1 MQKRDQILRCY
12 SSKYDLEISEGVCL
26 WIFSM
31 EEREEKEVL
40 EENEE
45 EEEEPFT

>member
-1 MQKRDQILRCY
+1 
-12 SSKYDLEISEGVCL
+12 
-26 WIFSM
+26 M

-45 EEEEPFT
+45 EEEEPFTYNCIRRLLPYMESYPQTTLSVPRYNFM